1 MIIWQYR
8 CRNANIFIAAHNLRR
23 SAVPQKIPQKKRKLK
38 DFSDGDPKTRM
49 ILMIVSIIGGFII
62 WYLMTL
68 IPSINTFLASPKQ
81 VWAALLSESAADGR
95 YFKDISISL
104 QRVLIGFGLAFVV
117 SIPVAFLMGWYP
129 KVRNIVEPWIQFFR
143 TIPPI
148 ALIPLVILAL
158 GLGEP
163 PKYTIIFIAAFLV
176 MVVTIYQG
184 IKEVDKT
191 LVKAAY
197 TFGATDKNLFFDI
210 MIPASFPYILVGARL
225 GMAASLTTLIAAEL
239 TGTTFG
245 LGARIQGAQQFMDT
259 AIVLLG
265 IITIGVIG
273 FVLDKILLLIEKKLT
288 TWK

>member
-1 MIIWQYR
+1 MEKT
-8 CRNANIFIAAHNLRR
+8 
-23 SAVPQKIPQKKRKLK
+23 SAPAPKKMRKLK
-38 DFSDGDPKTRM
+38 DFSDGNKKTRLT
-49 ILMIVSIIGGFII
+49 LMTISIIGGFIL
-62 WYLMTL
+62 WYLITL
-68 IPSINTFLASPKQ
+68 IPTINTFLASPKQ
-81 VWAALLSESAADGR
+81 VWRAMLSEIAADGR

-104 QRVLIGFGLAFVV
+104 QRVLIGFGLAFVC

-129 KVRNIVEPWIQFFR
+129 KVRNLVEPWIQFFR

-148 ALIPLVILAL
+148 ALIPLVILAM
-158 GLGEP
+158 GLGKA
-163 PKYTIIFIAAFLV
+163 PKYTIIFIAAFLI

-197 TFGATDKNLFFDI
+197 TFGATDKDLFLDI
-210 MIPASFPYILVGARL
+210 MIPASFPFILVGARQ
-225 GMAASLTTLIAAEL
+225 GIAASLTTLIAAEL
-239 TGTTFG
+239 TGTIFG

-265 IITIGVIG
+265 IITIGIIG

-288 TWK
+288 KWK

>member
-1 MIIWQYR
+1 MAKKQSVGP
-8 CRNANIFIAAHNLRR
+8 A
-23 SAVPQKIPQKKRKLK
+23 QKPRKLK
-38 DFSDGDPKTRM
+38 DFSDGNQRTRM
-49 ILMIVSIIGGFII
+49 ILMTASIICGFLL
-62 WYLMTL
+62 WYLITL
-68 IPSINTFLASPKQ
+68 IPSINTFLASPRQ
-81 VWAALLSESAADGR
+81 VLNALISEASANGR
-95 YFKDISISL
+95 YFKDVTISL
-104 QRVLIGFGLAFVV
+104 QRVLIGFGLAFIV

-129 KVRNIVEPWIQFFR
+129 KVRTIIEPWIQFFR

-148 ALIPLVILAL
+148 ALIPLVILAM

-197 TFGATDKNLFFDI
+197 TFGATDRNLFFDI
-210 MIPASFPYILVGARL
+210 MIPAAFPFILVGARL

-239 TGTTFG
+239 TGTIFG

-259 AIVLLG
+259 SIVLLG
-265 IITIGVIG
+265 IITIGIIG

-288 TWK
+288 KWK

>member
-1 MIIWQYR
+1 MVK
-8 CRNANIFIAAHNLRR
+8 ND
-23 SAVPQKIPQKKRKLK
+23 SAGSAPGKKARKLK
-38 DFSDGDPKTRM
+38 DFSDGSKQMRAA
-49 ILMIVSIIGGFII
+49 LMIISIIAGFIL
-62 WYLMTL
+62 WYIITL

-81 VWAALLSESAADGR
+81 VLKALISEASANGR
-95 YFKDISISL
+95 YFKDVTISL
-104 QRVLIGFGLAFVV
+104 QRVLIGFGLAFIC
-117 SIPVAFLMGWYP
+117 SIPIAFLMGWYP
-129 KVRNIVEPWIQFFR
+129 VIRTVIEPWIQFFR

-148 ALIPLVILAL
+148 ALIPLVILAM
-158 GLGEP
+158 GLGEA

-197 TFGATDKNLFFDI
+197 TFGASDRDLFFDI
-210 MIPASFPYILVGARL
+210 MIPAAFPFILVGARL

-239 TGTTFG
+239 TGTIFG

-265 IITIGVIG
+265 IITIGIIG
-273 FVLDKILLLIEKKLT
+273 FLLDKLLLFIEKKLT
-288 TWK
+288 KWK